1 MVMKLNKKGTVL
13 LHHFEGLK
21 LNAYKCPANVWTIGY
36 GNTFY
41 EDGTKVNQGDTITKE
56 RATQLFDSV
65 ADSFANQITGS
76 IKAILND
83 NQFSSLISFAYNV
96 GVTNFKKSTLLK
108 KINIDKNDPTIF
120 AEFLRWDKAAGK
132 VLPGLKLRREAEAKL
147 YFEK

>member
-1 MVMKLNKKGTVL
+1 MKLNKKGTVL

-21 LNAYKCPANVWTIGY
+21 LKAYKCPADVWTIGY

-41 EDGTKVNQGDTITKE
+41 EGGSKVKQGDTVTKE
-56 RATQLFDSV
+56 RAIELFNSV
-65 ADSFANQITGS
+65 ATSFAIQITGS
-76 IKAILND
+76 IKASLNE
-83 NQFSSLISFAYNV
+83 NQFSSLVSFAYNV
-96 GVTNFKKSTLLK
+96 GVANFNKSTLLK

-132 VLPGLKLRREAEAKL
+132 VLAGLKLRRQAEAKL

>member
-1 MVMKLNKKGTVL
+1 MKLNEKGTVL

-21 LNAYKCPANVWTIGY
+21 LKAYKCPADVWTIGF

-41 EDGTKVNQGDTITKE
+41 EDGSKVKQGDAVTKE
-56 RATQLFDSV
+56 RASELFDSV
-65 ADSFANQITGS
+65 AFSFANQITGS
-76 IKAILND
+76 IKAKLNE
-83 NQFSSLISFAYNV
+83 NQFSSLVSFAYNV

-132 VLPGLKLRREAEAKL
+132 VLAGLKLRREAEAKL

>member
-1 MVMKLNKKGTVL
+1 MKLNEKGTVL

-21 LNAYKCPANVWTIGY
+21 LKAYKCPADVWTIGY

-41 EDGTKVNQGDTITKE
+41 EDGSKVKQGDEVTKE
-56 RATQLFDSV
+56 RANQLFDSV
-65 ADSFANQITGS
+65 AFSFANQITGS

-83 NQFSSLISFAYNV
+83 NQFSSLVSFAYNV

-120 AEFLRWDKAAGK
+120 AEFLRWDNAAGK
-132 VLPGLKLRREAEAKL
+132 VLAGLKLRREAEAKL

>member
-1 MVMKLNKKGTVL
+1 MKLNKKGTVL

-21 LNAYKCPANVWTIGY
+21 LKAYKCPADVWTIGY

-41 EDGTKVNQGDTITKE
+41 EGGSKVKQGDTVTKE
-56 RATQLFDSV
+56 RAIELFNSV
-65 ADSFANQITGS
+65 TTSFAIQITGTIRAS
-76 IKAILND
+76 LNE
-83 NQFSSLISFAYNV
+83 NQFSSLVSFAYNV
-96 GVTNFKKSTLLK
+96 GVANFNKSTLLK

-132 VLPGLKLRREAEAKL
+132 VLAGLKIRRQAEAKL

>member
-1 MVMKLNKKGTVL
+1 MKLNKKGTVL

-21 LNAYKCPANVWTIGY
+21 LKAYKCPADVWTIGY

-41 EDGTKVNQGDTITKE
+41 EGGSKVKQGDTVTKE
-56 RATQLFDSV
+56 RAIELFNSV
-65 ADSFANQITGS
+65 TTSFAIQITGS
-76 IKAILND
+76 IKASLNE
-83 NQFSSLISFAYNV
+83 NQFSSLVSFAYNV

-132 VLPGLKLRREAEAKL
+132 VLAGLKLRRQAEAKL